1 MESTDLGSMLG
12 IAVLV
17 LFGLL
22 IAFVVPGFIVR
33 ATAKEEDPT
42 SSKQIVLWLR
52 ILGLT
57 VAFIGLMQIILI
69 FVLERNFA
77 R

>member
-1 MESTDLGSMLG
+1 MESTDLGSILG

-42 SSKQIVLWLR
+42 GNRQIVLWLR

-57 VAFIGLMQIILI
+57 VAFIGFLQIIVI
-69 FVLERNFA
+69 FVLERYTA